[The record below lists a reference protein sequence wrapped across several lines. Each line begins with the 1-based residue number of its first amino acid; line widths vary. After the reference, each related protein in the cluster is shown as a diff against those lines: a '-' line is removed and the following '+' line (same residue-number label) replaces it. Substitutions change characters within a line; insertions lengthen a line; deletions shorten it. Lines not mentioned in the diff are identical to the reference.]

1 MNRITGLLAVAL
13 ALPLTTAAWANTTD
27 PLRGDAAALQADATE
42 AEEEILDVP
51 GYLALRAEQLQEAER
66 GGYGRIARPTMDRL
80 RTAYATM
87 QRLLDGRA
95 SALDL
100 SPEQQ
105 VELFNAQET
114 ISATLAHQSE
124 NALICERSRSTG
136 SHIRNTR
143 CFTRAE
149 REIQRQ
155 REQDGM
161 RVLHMAPPCGP
172 GYAGELKPECPG
184 R

>member
-1 MNRITGLLAVAL
+1 MKRSTGLLATAL
-13 ALPLTTAAWANTTD
+13 LFALTTAAWAVPTTARD
-27 PLRGDAAALQADATE
+27 EAALQADATE
-42 AEEEILDVP
+42 AAQEILDVP
-51 GYLALRAEQLQEAER
+51 GYLALRADQLREAER

-80 RTAYATM
+80 RIAYATM
-87 QRLLDGRA
+87 QRLLEGRG
-95 SALDL
+95 SALEL
-100 SPEQQ
+100 SPVQQ

-149 REIQRQ
+149 RELQRQ

-161 RVLHMAPPCGP
+161 RVLHMTPPCGP
-172 GYAGELKPECPG
+172 GYAGERLPDCPSK
-184 R
+184 